1 MVDWFRDP
9 VSDRP
14 PSGRHESGCVVIAV
28 VVVAGACWK
37 ISTMLLFVVVISEMN
52 E

>member
-28 VVVAGACWK
+28 VVVVVCWK